1 MDPLDRDLDDH
12 RFVLFDQLAIHEVLG
27 ADRDTLDAVLTEAAA
42 LTASVLSP
50 INRAADREGVRFSA
64 EEGVRVPAA
73 LKDAWQAVASGGWIG
88 LTVGEAHGG
97 MGLPAALNAAVQELF
112 FSGSAAFMMYPGLT
126 ATVAHLLADEGP
138 AGVGPMTV
146 DRLLRGVWAGT
157 MCLTEADA
165 GSDVGA
171 NRTLATPSE
180 VPGVYT
186 LVGEKI
192 FISGGDHDLT
202 ENIVHVL
209 LARTPDA
216 PPGTRGLSLFLAP
229 KFWFD
234 DAGVLTERNGA
245 FVTNIE
251 HKMGIHASATC
262 TLRFGDRQPCRA
274 WRIGAEGEGMA
285 LMFRMMNEARL
296 GTALQG
302 VALGAAAFRAA
313 LAYARQRRQG
323 AAWDKLRDA
332 EAPRVSILAH
342 PDVRRMLLDQ
352 QSKIA
357 ALRSLCLRLGL
368 YADRAQR
375 GDEAARA
382 DLELLTPIAKAWGT
396 DVGFEVACEALQ
408 VHGGYGYL
416 VDYPVEQYVR
426 DAKIASI
433 YEGTN
438 GIQAMDLIGRKLRM
452 EGGAVF
458 LRWLEGSRERC
469 AEAERAGWTKEPA
482 AIRQALDAVGAAA
495 MSLAERGM
503 TGGTAVALVHAVPF
517 LRAMAITVLAVES
530 LEQAT
535 VATALRDRDPTRV
548 ACAEKPLNLRHYVA
562 HVLPEAIALGR
573 VVRSGEDAALDP
585 ALFAETGP

>member
-1 MDPLDRDLDDH
+1 MHALNRDLDDH
-12 RFVLFDQLAIHEVLG
+12 RFVLFDQLAVHEALAV
-27 ADRDTLDAVLTEAAA
+27 DRDTLDAVLAEAAS
-42 LTASVLSP
+42 LTASVLEP
-50 INRAADREGVRFSA
+50 INRAADREGVQFSA
-64 EEGVRVPAA
+64 EDGVRVPHVLKAA
-73 LKDAWQAVASGGWIG
+73 WEAIAAGGWIG
-88 LTVGEAHGG
+88 LTVSEQHGG

-138 AGVGPMTV
+138 ADVGPLTV
-146 DRLLRGVWAGT
+146 ERLLTGVWAGT

-171 NRTLATPSE
+171 NRTLATPTD
-180 VPGVYT
+180 VPGIYT

-216 PPGTRGLSLFLAP
+216 PSGTRGLSLFLAP

-234 DAGVLTERNGA
+234 ENGALSERNGA

-274 WRIGAEGEGMA
+274 WRIGAEGEGMT

-313 LAYARQRRQG
+313 LSYARERRQG

-332 EAPRVSILAH
+332 NAPRMPILAH

-368 YADRAQR
+368 YADRAHR
-375 GDEAARA
+375 GDVEAGA

-438 GIQAMDLIGRKLRM
+438 GIQAMDLIGRKLKM

-458 LRWLEGSRERC
+458 MRWLDRGRSQCDAATDAGLPRE
-469 AEAERAGWTKEPA
+469 AA

-503 TGGTAVALVHAVPF
+503 TGATAVALVHAVPF
-517 LRAMAITVLAVES
+517 LRSMAITVLALES
-530 LEQAT
+530 LDQAK
-535 VATALRDRDPTRV
+535 VALRLRDQTPERP
-548 ACAEKPLNLRHYVA
+548 ACVDKPLNLRHYVA
-562 HVLPEAIALGR
+562 HVLPEAIALSR
-573 VVRSGEDAALDP
+573 VVRAGEDAALDP
-585 ALFAETGP
+585 ALFADVAR

>member
-1 MDPLDRDLDDH
+1 MYPLARDLEDH
-12 RFVLFDQLAIHEVLG
+12 RFVLFDQLAIDRVLE
-27 ADRDTLDAVLTEAAA
+27 ADRDTLDAVLAEAAR
-42 LTASVLSP
+42 LTEEVIAP
-50 INRAADREGVRFSA
+50 INRPADREGVAFSP
-64 EEGVRVPAA
+64 ETGVSTPAG
-73 LKDAWQAVASGGWIG
+73 LKAAWQAIADGGWIG
-88 LTVGEAHGG
+88 LTIREERGG
-97 MGLPAALNAAVQELF
+97 MGLPFALNAAVQELF

-126 ATVAHLLADEGP
+126 ATVANLLADEGP
-138 AGVGPMTV
+138 EAIGALAV

-171 NRTLATPSE
+171 NRTLATPTE
-180 VPGVYT
+180 TEGVYN

-209 LARTPDA
+209 LARTPNA

-229 KFWFD
+229 KYLFD
-234 DAGVLTERNGA
+234 EGGNPSSRNGA
-245 FVTNIE
+245 FVTNVE

-262 TLRFGDRQPCRA
+262 TLRFGDGQPCTA

-313 LAYARQRRQG
+313 LGYAQERRQG
-323 AAWDKLRDA
+323 SSWDKLRDA
-332 EAPRVSILAH
+332 EAPRVPIIAH

-352 QSKIA
+352 QCKIA

-368 YADRAQR
+368 WADQAHR
-375 GDEAARA
+375 GDERARA
-382 DLELLTPIAKAWGT
+382 DLDLLTPIAKAWGT
-396 DVGFEVACEALQ
+396 DVGFAVACDALQ

-458 LRWLEGSRERC
+458 LRWLETGKQAC
-469 AEAERAGWTKEPA
+469 DLAEGAGFSLPAA

-503 TGGTAVALVHAVPF
+503 TGGTAIALAHAVPF
-517 LRAMAITVLAVES
+517 LRAMAIVVLALES
-530 LEQAT
+530 LDQA
-535 VATALRDRDPTRV
+535 VAASRLEAAGSQAR
-548 ACAEKPLNLRHYVA
+548 ACTDKPLNLRHYVS
-562 HVLPEAIALGR
+562 HVLPEAIALSR
-573 VVRSGEDAALDP
+573 VVRAGDDAALDSR
-585 ALFAETGP
+585 LFA